1 MGKETVEKKEKETDT
16 TQRDSLTQSQK
27 QEDQKKMNTTT
38 EKKEKSEEEIL
49 VADSPLKNQH
59 RLREA
64 NNIVRNRMI
73 ASVGA
78 GLLPFPVIDLAAL
91 TALQL
96 DTVRALSKLYDVKF
110 SKNLG
115 KTAISSLTGALFP
128 VTTSPWIGSV
138 VKTIPAVG
146 QLMGAM
152 TMPVVSGASTYALGK
167 VFIQHFESGGTFLT
181 FDPEKVRDY
190 FQEEFEKGKEYAK
203 GEAAKKA

>member
-1 MGKETVEKKEKETDT
+1 MKEMNST
-16 TQRDSLTQSQK
+16 TQK
-27 QEDQKKMNTTT
+27 T
-38 EKKEKSEEEIL
+38 ENVESETSIPE
-49 VADSPLKNQH
+49 SPLKHQH

-64 NNIVRNRMI
+64 NSIVRNRMI

-78 GLLPFPVIDLAAL
+78 GFLPFPVIDLAAL

-96 DTVRALSKLYDVKF
+96 DTVRALSKLYAVSF

-128 VTTSPWIGSV
+128 VATSPWIGSA
-138 VKTIPAVG
+138 VKTIPLFG

-190 FQEEFEKGKEYAK
+190 FEEEFEKGKDFAKAEAAAK
-203 GEAAKKA
+203 GK